1 MKNGTGGCT
10 QRWVAAA
17 RGSSARAASAFA
29 RGPRSTRSGSEANQ
43 SIGDTFSARA
53 ANKLPKTYKTSG
65 WAAVY
70 RLRDGSIRKKIIGHG
85 MRPIFPGF
93 GGGKQIRDAGGAFA
107 LFEKP
112 AREQGR
118 RVFLHPLIDQSAD
131 FLAEIGGMSETGQF
145 KTLQGV
151 PGSGEKKLPGGLRGT
166 GGHGTSVKD
175 TLRILNE
182 Q

>member
-1 MKNGTGGCT
+1 MRNGRGGCT
-10 QRWVAAA
+10 QRWVAPA
-17 RGSSARAASAFA
+17 RGSSARAEYAFA

-43 SIGDTFSARA
+43 SIGDIFSARA

-70 RLRDGSIRKKIIGHG
+70 RLRGGSIRKKIIGHG
-85 MRPIFPGF
+85 MCPIFSGF
-93 GGGKQIRDAGGAFA
+93 GGRKQIRNASGTFA

-112 AREQGR
+112 AREQGG

-131 FLAEIGGMSETGQF
+131 FLAEIGGMSQTGQF

-151 PGSGEKKLPGGLRGT
+151 PGSGKKELPGGLRGT
-166 GGHGTSVKD
+166 GGHGTSVKG
-175 TLRILNE
+175 TLGILKT